1 MSYLLNN
8 SLKYYSQPILKLWT
22 ICGASNFSNFVKL
35 SIFFPDCFQEK
46 VFILVFSKSGVKAY
60 IRNMPSQGKG
70 EGPKPSSIII
80 EPTIMTNDHIRTI
93 VHALFTAV
101 ELYRAGR
108 QGQRRLFGATECD
121 LTGLWF
127 ELSIQSNRFYS
138 KVSLTKK
145 FTSGFVKYNAES
157 PKKDSKGYDCK

>member
-1 MSYLLNN
+1 
-8 SLKYYSQPILKLWT
+8 
-22 ICGASNFSNFVKL
+22 
-35 SIFFPDCFQEK
+35 
-46 VFILVFSKSGVKAY
+46 
-60 IRNMPSQGKG
+60 
-70 EGPKPSSIII
+70 
-80 EPTIMTNDHIRTI
+80 MTNDHIRTI

-101 ELYRAGR
+101 ELDRAGR

-157 PKKDSKGYDCK
+157 PKKDSKMFNFITKTIRGCCRLEG